1 MMGFQDFEAHLR
13 ILFNL
18 MAQSW
23 GTFSQAWENPSSKV
37 SREDFIDKKN
47 QNTHNKLIV
56 REFPLLGS
64 SWIEIIVNIFTRMT

>member
-1 MMGFQDFEAHLR
+1 MMRGHPAVMGFQDFEAHLW

-47 QNTHNKLIV
+47 PKHSQ
-56 REFPLLGS
+56 
-64 SWIEIIVNIFTRMT
+64 

>member
-47 QNTHNKLIV
+47 PKHSQ
-56 REFPLLGS
+56 
-64 SWIEIIVNIFTRMT
+64 